1 MTAYAT
7 NIAPS
12 AAPTRD
18 RTGPVLA
25 LLGGSI
31 MALLALILI
40 ASSTA
45 LFWAGGHETDADGF
59 YTSKAHTYSTP
70 TRALTTENLDISDAP
85 DWLNVADHLGRIRID
100 PQGTGAFVGIART
113 TDVDA
118 YLDQVAHDEVTDL
131 DFDPFTLDRA
141 RRAGDGRPAIPAA
154 QSFWAAT
161 STGGQTLDWKV
172 RGGEWTVVMMNDDAS
187 PGVRVDATAGAKV
200 PLVDEVAWGLAIAGI
215 VLGLGSVALM
225 VLGARGIARARQP

>member
-1 MTAYAT
+1 M
-7 NIAPS
+7 
-12 AAPTRD
+12 
-18 RTGPVLA
+18 
-25 LLGGSI
+25 
-31 MALLALILI
+31 
-40 ASSTA
+40 
-45 LFWAGGHETDADGF
+45 
-59 YTSKAHTYSTP
+59 
-70 TRALTTENLDISDAP
+70 
-85 DWLNVADHLGRIRID
+85 ADHLGRIRID
-100 PQGTGAFVGIART
+100 PQGTSAFVGVART

-141 RRAGDGRPAIPAA
+141 RRAGDGRPAIPTA
-154 QSFWAAT
+154 QTFWAAT

-200 PLVDEVAWGLAIAGI
+200 PLVDELAWALAIPGM

-225 VLGARGIARARQP
+225 VLGARGIARARRS